1 MFQLARAD
9 LRVETANAHGAGIGI
24 AQALQ
29 DLDGGGF
36 ASAIGAE
43 QAKDFTFVNSEA
55 EAAHGLHIAV
65 VLHEIFYLQNGIGHK
80 A

>member
-9 LRVETANAHGAGIGI
+9 LRIEAANAHAAGVGI
-24 AQALQ
+24 TQALE
-29 DLDGGGF
+29 DFDGSGF
-36 ASAIGAE
+36 AGAVRAE
-43 QAKDFTFVNSEA
+43 QAKDFAFVNGEA

-65 VLHEIFYLQNGIGHK
+65 MLYEIFYLQNGIGHK

>member
-1 MFQLARAD
+1 M
-9 LRVETANAHGAGIGI
+9 RVETANAHGAGVRIT
-24 AQALQ
+24 QALQ

-36 ASAIGAE
+36 AGAIRAE
-43 QAKDFTFVNSEA
+43 QPKDFAFVNGEA

>member
-9 LRVETANAHGAGIGI
+9 LRIETANAHGAGIGI

-29 DLDGGGF
+29 DFDGSGF
-36 ASAIGAE
+36 AGAVRAE
-43 QAKDFTFVNSEA
+43 QAKDFAFVNGEA
-55 EAAHGLHIAV
+55 EAADGLHIAV
-65 VLHEIFYLQNGIGHK
+65 MLHEIVYLQNGVGHK